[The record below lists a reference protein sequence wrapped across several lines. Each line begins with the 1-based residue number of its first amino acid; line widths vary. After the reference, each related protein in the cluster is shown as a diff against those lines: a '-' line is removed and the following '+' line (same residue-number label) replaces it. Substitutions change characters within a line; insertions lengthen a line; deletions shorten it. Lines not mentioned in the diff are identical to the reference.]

1 MQIKKGPVGR
11 CPSELWTAFI
21 PTQCIWSWLTL
32 RGAGTRCQPAEQR
45 VGKTWSPM
53 QCCLEMVK
61 HKPENFWSNLDIA
74 FFLPQTNLENKS
86 FSCKIVANLPMSH
99 IRPFNWKTKM
109 LLSITLQVFTFS
121 ESGLVTRSGLDC
133 GTLQIDSVAIFCCPP
148 LIVNVCIYS
157 MANAMACV
165 GWLQVLFVAP

>member
-1 MQIKKGPVGR
+1 
-11 CPSELWTAFI
+11 
-21 PTQCIWSWLTL
+21 
-32 RGAGTRCQPAEQR
+32 
-45 VGKTWSPM
+45 
-53 QCCLEMVK
+53 
-61 HKPENFWSNLDIA
+61 
-74 FFLPQTNLENKS
+74 
-86 FSCKIVANLPMSH
+86 MSH

-148 LIVNVCIYS
+148 LIVNVVYIHS

-165 GWLQVLFVAP
+165 GRLQVLFVTP

>member
-1 MQIKKGPVGR
+1 MSKRAMDSIHSNTMHLVLIDFEG
-11 CPSELWTAFI
+11 
-21 PTQCIWSWLTL
+21 SWDQVSTC
-32 RGAGTRCQPAEQR
+32 RAESWKNLVTNAMLPGNGEAQ
-45 VGKTWSPM
+45 TWKLLK
-53 QCCLEMVK
+53 QLKYCLS
-61 HKPENFWSNLDIA
+61 FWHVVD
-74 FFLPQTNLENKS
+74 PQTNLENKS

-99 IRPFNWKTKM
+99 NRPFNWKTKM

-148 LIVNVCIYS
+148 LIFNVVYIHS

-165 GWLQVLFVAP
+165 GRLQVHFVTP